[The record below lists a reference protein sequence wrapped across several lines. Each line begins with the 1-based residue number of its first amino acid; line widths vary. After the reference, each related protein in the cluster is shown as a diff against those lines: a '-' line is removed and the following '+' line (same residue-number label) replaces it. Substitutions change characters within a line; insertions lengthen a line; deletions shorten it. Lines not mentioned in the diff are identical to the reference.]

1 MPRTA
6 VVPTTFTAN
15 AATTRPA
22 GTTIDA
28 TLVTNGV
35 VIADAPFAE
44 LVVEIDKQATSDH
57 DVTFAAGDDPPAI
70 AAGQGAL
77 VVNFDEDDIKLV
89 GPFTGAR
96 FAQDTGDLHID
107 FETGTTGTLRA
118 YRIPR
123 TA

>member
-6 VVPTTFTAN
+6 VVPTTLTAN
-15 AATTRPA
+15 AETDRPA

-35 VIADAPFAE
+35 VIADAPFDE
-44 LVVEIDKQATSDH
+44 LVVEIDKQAAGTH
-57 DVTFAAGDDPPAI
+57 VITFAAGDDPPAI

-77 VVNFDEDDIKLV
+77 EVSMDEDDVSLV

-107 FETGTTGTLRA
+107 FASGTTGTLRA